1 MSESTSAT
9 AESLSAG
16 FDRLYARDIAPHARD
31 MEAKRQ
37 SRVAA
42 FYRRIGTSVPMLA
55 VAAGALY
62 TVGFL
67 QSQPVWSAVIL
78 ILGAVAAGF
87 WISRPATR
95 HREELKDLVI
105 APICGHLGELHYN
118 REAKGGFDPQRF
130 EEAGVVGHYNRSKLE
145 DLFTGRHRGTG
156 FRMVEAKLRHA
167 SRGRRRSGSRTVFK
181 GVLFDIEVPKPF
193 AGRVLLTADKG
204 GLVNRMEG
212 FFRDKFTGMA
222 PVSFEHAAFEARYE
236 VYAEDAAAAR
246 VLMTP
251 ALLDSLV
258 ALCQAADKEAL
269 RAAFT
274 DGRFLL
280 ALPNSGNLFEIGRL
294 HRSLEHLEADV
305 KALLDQ
311 VTLPHRV
318 IDYLHG
324 DRPGLSV

>member
-1 MSESTSAT
+1 MNQTTSGT
-9 AESLSAG
+9 ADGLTSG
-16 FDRLYARDIAPHARD
+16 FERLYIREIAPHARD

-42 FYRRIGTSVPMLA
+42 FYRRIGISVPLLA
-55 VAAGALY
+55 AAAGALY

-67 QSQPVWSAVIL
+67 QDQPVWSAVIL

-87 WISRPATR
+87 WISRPATK

-105 APICGHLGELHYN
+105 APICRLLGDLQYS
-118 REAKGGFDPQRF
+118 REAKAGFDLQRF
-130 EEAGVVGHYNRSKLE
+130 EAAGVVGHYKRSKLE
-145 DLFTGRHRGTG
+145 DLFTGRHRETG
-156 FRMVEAKLRHA
+156 FRMVEAKLRRA
-167 SRGRRRSGSRTVFK
+167 SRGRRRSSSRTVFK

-193 AGRVLLTADKG
+193 ACRILLTADKG

-212 FFRDKFTGMA
+212 FFRDKVGGME
-222 PVSFEHAAFEARYE
+222 PVSFDHAEFEARYE
-236 VYAEDAAAAR
+236 VYADDAAAAR
-246 VLMTP
+246 ALMTP

-258 ALCQAADKEAL
+258 ALCAAADKEAL
-269 RAAFT
+269 RAAFAN
-274 DGRFLL
+274 GRFLL
-280 ALPNSGNLFEIGRL
+280 ALPNRGNLFEIGRL

-324 DRPGLSV
+324 GRPGLSV